1 MALLWRGTIVCPSL
15 AHSHAL
21 SPFCNVL
28 KHVSSRE
35 KTTTILCSTVTY
47 ITTFFNLNY
56 LIIYGISTLDVPSI
70 HFLALYISLVASA
83 MTATFNKTRYNK
95 RENKT
100 KKAYG
105 NFWMP
110 QNKTWQMKLHWF
122 KFKLTFF
129 YWNLIPSELFRFRDR
144 RQGLRRP
151 NRALPL
157 RKWFYPWTVRL
168 MTRCAF

>member
-83 MTATFNKTRYNK
+83 MT
-95 RENKT
+95 
-100 KKAYG
+100 
-105 NFWMP
+105 
-110 QNKTWQMKLHWF
+110 
-122 KFKLTFF
+122 
-129 YWNLIPSELFRFRDR
+129 
-144 RQGLRRP
+144 
-151 NRALPL
+151 
-157 RKWFYPWTVRL
+157 
-168 MTRCAF
+168 